1 VINLERQALKLA
13 VQRPGLLGPS
23 FDGLGSEVFSAA
35 AHRAARDLI
44 AECGGVAAAGQ
55 PQEWVGLLLA
65 SAPHDGARKFL
76 TRLAV
81 EPVEAPGESG
91 EPDERYAE
99 YVLTRLEELDVS
111 RRIAQVKARLQRMNP
126 VTEETE
132 YNRTF
137 GDLVAL
143 EQRRK
148 WLIEHMG
155 GS

>member
-1 VINLERQALKLA
+1 M
-13 VQRPGLLGPS
+13 
-23 FDGLGSEVFSAA
+23 
-35 AHRAARDLI
+35 
-44 AECGGVAAAGQ
+44 
-55 PQEWVGLLLA
+55 
-65 SAPHDGARKFL
+65 
-76 TRLAV
+76 
-81 EPVEAPGESG
+81 
-91 EPDERYAE
+91 
-99 YVLTRLEELDVS
+99 LTRLEELDVS